1 MNLLK
6 NSKITKYLLAKEY
19 IGGLEITDSF
29 LHFFLFDPHEVD
41 KIIFNY
47 EAEIEEGVVV
57 EGVLKKPEVLKKIL
71 LTLRNQP
78 PIRKIKHLYTILTLP
93 SNIVYNKIFDLPTV
107 DYKSI
112 MSAVELN
119 MKMLSPIPF
128 DKVYSDWEI
137 MEKPIKSDS
146 FKLRVFSVF
155 AEKRIIDPYVAVLNE
170 VKIIPLATEFS
181 ALSLWRTFSHYN
193 VFERE
198 EKNYL
203 LAYLNSNGLEFVI
216 GNKKGLEFTFYQ
228 TWKDALHALSGGE
241 EQTLIL
247 TQENFIKIFS
257 ELLQKVITFY
267 FTRFQEPIEK
277 VILLTPIYFD
287 QLKTIIENRFNLA
300 VENSVEKI
308 KSTTPAYLIALGAA
322 LRGLIPRADDVSVS
336 LMAVGTEQEYR
347 ISRAINFINFW
358 LKAVVEVLL
367 IILVVTIG
375 FNIFLLYSKKTAL
388 ADREIISSNF
398 NPVQLQ
404 EINQKA
410 EEFNLAIKKALEAN
424 SFVKDWSRIFEI
436 FYAATKTNNI
446 STRSWI
452 IPGPETTFSYNGNSN
467 DQASMIK
474 FRDQLAESGHFI
486 DLDIPLQSILKQKD
500 RVEFN
505 LKGKIKL

>member
-29 LHFFLFDPHEVD
+29 LHFFLFDPFD
-41 KIIFNY
+41 PNKIIFNY
-47 EAEIEEGVVV
+47 EAEIEEGVII
-57 EGVLKKPEVLKKIL
+57 EGVLKKPEVLKQIL
-71 LTLRNQP
+71 LNLRYQP
-78 PIRKIKHLYTILTLP
+78 PIKKIKHLYVILTLP
-93 SNIVYNKIFDLPTV
+93 SNLVYNKIFDLPTV

-155 AEKRIIDPYVAVLNE
+155 AEKRVIDPYINVLNE

-181 ALSLWRTFSHYN
+181 ALSLWRTFSNYN
-193 VFERE
+193 IFELE

-203 LAYLNSNGLEFVI
+203 GAYLNSNGLEFII

-228 TWKDALHALSGGE
+228 TWKDALHFLGEGE
-241 EQTLIL
+241 EQSVVL

-257 ELLQKVITFY
+257 DLLQKVVTFY

-287 QLKTIIENRFNLA
+287 ELKSIIEKRFNLA
-300 VENSVEKI
+300 VENPVEKI
-308 KSTTPAYLIALGAA
+308 KSVPPAYLITVGAA

-336 LMAVGTEQEYR
+336 LMAIGTEQEYR

-358 LKAVVEVLL
+358 LKAITEVLL
-367 IILVVTIG
+367 IVLVVTIG
-375 FNIFLLYSKKTAL
+375 FNIFLMYSKKTVL
-388 ADREIISSNF
+388 ADKETISSNF
-398 NPVQLQ
+398 HPSQLQ

-410 EEFNLAIKKALEAN
+410 EEFNLAVKKALEAKTYT
-424 SFVKDWSRIFEI
+424 KDWFQIFQV
-436 FYAATKTNNI
+436 FYSVSKNNGVVTK
-446 STRSWI
+446 SWI
-452 IPGPETTFSYNGNSN
+452 IPGLETTFSYNGYTP
-467 DQASMIK
+467 DQSSMIK
-474 FRDQLAESGHFI
+474 FRDQLAESGYFL